1 MTKMIVAFS
10 AAFST
15 YCLINMA
22 VALRIYRSEKQ
33 GLVSHYRG
41 LTMVAAAVFAGV
53 FLGDVIFGGTPER
66 MSIFMGLFC
75 GSLMSLYTAMGAG

>member
-1 MTKMIVAFS
+1 M
-10 AAFST
+10 
-15 YCLINMA
+15 
-22 VALRIYRSEKQ
+22 
-33 GLVSHYRG
+33 SHYRR

>member
-33 GLVSHYRG
+33 GLVSHYRKTDDG
-41 LTMVAAAVFAGV
+41 CGRCVCRG
-53 FLGDVIFGGTPER
+53 IFGRCDIRGTPER

>member
-33 GLVSHYRG
+33 GLVSHYRR

-53 FLGDVIFGGTPER
+53 FL
-66 MSIFMGLFC
+66 
-75 GSLMSLYTAMGAG
+75 AM

>member
-33 GLVSHYRG
+33 GLVSHYRR
-41 LTMVAAAVFAGV
+41 LTMAAAAVFAGV
-53 FLGDVIFGGTPER
+53 FLGNVIL
-66 MSIFMGLFC
+66 S
-75 GSLMSLYTAMGAG
+75 A

>member
-33 GLVSHYRG
+33 GLVSHYR
-41 LTMVAAAVFAGV
+41 
-53 FLGDVIFGGTPER
+53 
-66 MSIFMGLFC
+66 
-75 GSLMSLYTAMGAG
+75 

>member
-33 GLVSHYRG
+33 GLVSHYRR
-41 LTMVAAAVFAGV
+41 LTMVAAAVCRGI
-53 FLGDVIFGGTPER
+53 LGRCDIRGTPER

>member
-10 AAFST
+10 AAFGT

-22 VALRIYRSEKQ
+22 VVLRIYRSEKQ
-33 GLVSHYRG
+33 GLMSHYRK
-41 LTMVAAAVFAGV
+41 LTMAAAAVFAGV
-53 FLGDVIFGGTPER
+53 FLSDVISGGIPER

-75 GSLMSLYTAMGAG
+75 GSLMSLYMVMRAG